1 MDALLAAL
9 EALPPVAALRASF
22 VAYPLVNAAH
32 IASVGALV
40 TCILLMDLRILG
52 TLRSVP
58 VPAFTTL
65 MRKIGIG
72 MFLLAVTTGVA
83 LFSIRAREYVE
94 NPAFLVKLGLLL
106 AAGLNLLLFHTQSG
120 RPSVAKVS
128 AALSILLWPA
138 ILLAGRFIGF
148 V

>member
-58 VPAFTTL
+58 APAFTAL